1 MTTRRKLHKN
11 WWILVVIAAI
21 ALLLI
26 IFKVD
31 DSTPSQALEKSTQM
45 ATEQIEKQ
53 QEDIN
58 KMEVI
63 KEENKEKI
71 SEVLDSNNK

>member
-1 MTTRRKLHKN
+1 MTTRRKLHKH

-31 DSTPSQALEKSTQM
+31 DSTPSQALNESKQVVN
-45 ATEQIEKQ
+45 EQLEKQ
-53 QEDIN
+53 KEDIEELQN
-58 KMEVI
+58 V
-63 KEENKEKI
+63 KEENKQNI
-71 SEVLDSNNK
+71 SDALSK

>member
-26 IFKVD
+26 IFEVD
-31 DSTPSQALEKSTQM
+31 NSTPSQALQQSKQIANEQMEKT
-45 ATEQIEKQ
+45 K
-53 QEDIN
+53 EDIQ
-58 KMEVI
+58 KVEDI
-63 KEENKEKI
+63 KEENKENVSQALK
-71 SEVLDSNNK
+71 

>member
-26 IFKVD
+26 IFEVD
-31 DSTPSQALEKSTQM
+31 NSTPSQALQQSKQIANEQMEKT
-45 ATEQIEKQ
+45 K
-53 QEDIN
+53 EDIQ
-58 KMEVI
+58 KVEDI
-63 KEENKEKI
+63 KEENKENI
-71 SEVLDSNNK
+71 SQALK